1 MEKLVEVQNFNTS
14 WDSHY
19 NMPKQYYDP
28 TKRPTIDV
36 PVKLLS
42 RGRAPSFSDK
52 AIAGSHIDD
61 LTSETDGVGAEKKP
75 SGRVRD
81 VGAKTDG
88 RLQEMIRNASEVLS
102 GAWTQIYRQKGT
114 KDMATK
120 WNRDVCC

>member
-61 LTSETDGVGAEKKP
+61 LTSETDGVGALKKAEWESTGCGSKNRWP
-75 SGRVRD
+75 
-81 VGAKTDG
+81 AP
-88 RLQEMIRNASEVLS
+88 RND
-102 GAWTQIYRQKGT
+102 K
-114 KDMATK
+114 KCK
-120 WNRDVCC
+120 